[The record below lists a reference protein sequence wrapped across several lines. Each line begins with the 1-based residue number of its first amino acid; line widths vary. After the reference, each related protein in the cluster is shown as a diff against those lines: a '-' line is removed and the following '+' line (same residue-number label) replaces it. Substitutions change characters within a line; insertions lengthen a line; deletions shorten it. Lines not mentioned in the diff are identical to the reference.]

1 MTIVRVSLH
10 MEAKSVTGRS
20 AQKTSL
26 EHYGMP
32 RRRESLSKYLIRN
45 RWMYL
50 FLLPGVVFLFIFN
63 YVPIYG
69 IIIAFKDFK
78 FNRGIF
84 GSLWV
89 GTAHFEYLFGS
100 ADFWNILRN
109 SVSLSFL
116 RIAWGMPAPILMAL
130 MLNEVRQ
137 NKFKRTVQTIVYLP
151 HFISW
156 VVLAGMIQNFVSP
169 SGGLINRIIEMF
181 GGRSIAFL
189 QNPKYFRPILIISEI
204 YKECGWGTIIYLAS
218 MTGID
223 PEIYEA
229 AIIDRATRLQRIWY
243 ITLPGILHTVIAL
256 LILRMGSV
264 LRNGFEQIFLLQT
277 PLVYS
282 VSDVFETYT
291 YRVGLQQ
298 GRYSYAAAVGLFQS
312 FVGFLVIYVSNTLSR
327 KFSDSSLW

>member
-1 MTIVRVSLH
+1 MTMGGVFLQ
-10 MEAKSVTGRS
+10 MEAKFVTDSTAR
-20 AQKTSL
+20 KTGL
-26 EHYGMP
+26 GHCAAP
-32 RRRESLSKYLIRN
+32 RRENLGKYLIRH

-50 FLLPGVVFLFIFN
+50 FMLPGVVFLFIFN

-78 FNRGIF
+78 FNHGIF
-84 GSLWV
+84 GSKWV
-89 GTAHFEYLFGS
+89 GMSHFAYLFGS
-100 ADFWNILRN
+100 TDFWNVLRN
-109 SVSLSFL
+109 SVSMSFL
-116 RIAWGMPAPILMAL
+116 RLVWGMPAPILMAL

-137 NKFKRTVQTIVYLP
+137 TKIKRTVQTIVYLP

-156 VVLAGMIQNFVSP
+156 VVLAGMIHNFVSP
-169 SGGLINRIIEMF
+169 SGGLINRVIEMF

-189 QNPKYFRPILIISEI
+189 QNPKYFRSILIIAEI
-204 YKECGWGTIIYLAS
+204 YKECGWGTIIYLAA

-243 ITLPGILHTVIAL
+243 ITLPGILHTVVAL

-264 LRNGFEQIFLLQT
+264 LRNGFEQIYLLQT

-312 FVGFLVIYVSNTLSR
+312 AVGFLMIYVSNTLSR
-327 KFSDSSLW
+327 KLSDSSLW

>member
-1 MTIVRVSLH
+1 MTEP
-10 MEAKSVTGRS
+10 MAKKRNAERNG
-20 AQKTSL
+20 APL
-26 EHYGMP
+26 
-32 RRRESLSKYLIRN
+32 RRESLGKHLLRN

-69 IIIAFKDFK
+69 IIIAFKEFK
-78 FNRGIF
+78 FNMGIM
-84 GSLWV
+84 GSPWV
-89 GTAHFEYLFGS
+89 GLGHFEYLFS
-100 ADFWNILRN
+100 SKDFWNVLGN
-109 SVSLSFL
+109 SVTLSFL
-116 RIAWGMPAPILMAL
+116 RIAWGMPAPIIMAL
-130 MLNEVRQ
+130 MLNEVRM
-137 NKFKRTVQTIVYLP
+137 NKLKRTIQTIVYLP

-169 SGGLINRIIEMF
+169 SGGLINRVIEMF

-189 QNPKYFRPILIISEI
+189 QDPKYFRSILIISEI
-204 YKECGWGTIIYLAS
+204 YKECGWGTIIYLAA

-229 AIIDRATRLQRIWY
+229 AIIDRASRLQRIWH
-243 ITLPGILHTVIAL
+243 ITLPGIMYTVIAL

-312 FVGFLVIYVSNTLSR
+312 IVGFLMIYISNTISR
-327 KFSDSSLW
+327 RLSDSSLW